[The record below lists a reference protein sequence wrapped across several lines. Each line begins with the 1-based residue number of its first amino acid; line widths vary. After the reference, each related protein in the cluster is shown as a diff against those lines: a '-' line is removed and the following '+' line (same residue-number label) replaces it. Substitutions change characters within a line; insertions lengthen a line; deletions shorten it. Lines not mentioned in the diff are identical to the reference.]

1 MKKALSVILALA
13 LIFSIPSVA
22 FSAESGDTIIR
33 VDSDGY
39 ETAYEYGGEL
49 VLGSNEITFPTDN
62 KRYFI
67 FTPDRDG
74 IYALTTGHSFFD
86 VAKDCENNTFSEF
99 ADYVWFYES
108 SSLAYRFTAGERQF
122 ICFDTYNL
130 DCSLK
135 IEYLGEI
142 ENVELEEKDKL
153 YLLGEDIYSYE
164 DGSYLLMLWFELTF
178 SESDKKFSTLELK
191 SFSAIESGATTVA
204 VDCFGKEFNLN
215 IRLMCVEDY
224 LAYVSLPDNY
234 KPFFYQ
240 TYGGRVI
247 GNYPNYITAHY
258 TDGTEEQL
266 KLDSIQEVRL
276 NSFEQFGL
284 PEIDG
289 WVEFDE
295 SGHLWLTIADT
306 QYDLH
311 VDAKQAGWLI
321 NTAYLLSRIRLNIV
335 FSLFEL
341 PMYIFTQTD
350 PISYLSSSFIDLKD
364 SIAEE
369 IRMYK
374 ESL

>member
-1 MKKALSVILALA
+1 MKKALSVILALT
-13 LIFSIPSVA
+13 LILSISSVA

-33 VDSDGY
+33 VDSDGN
-39 ETAYEYGGEL
+39 EITYEYGGEL
-49 VLGSNEITFPTDN
+49 DLGSNEITFPTDN

-74 IYALTTGHSFFD
+74 IYALT
-86 VAKDCENNTFSEF
+86 EF

-122 ICFDTYNL
+122 ICFDTYNP

-178 SESDKKFSTLELK
+178 SESDKKYSTLELK
-191 SFSAIESGATTVA
+191 SFSAIESGSTTVA

-240 TYGGRVI
+240 TYDGRVI

-284 PEIDG
+284 PEIGG

-306 QYDLH
+306 QCDLH

-335 FSLFEL
+335 FSLLKL
-341 PMYIFTQTD
+341 PMMYIFTQTD